1 MSSVEPV
8 APPRS
13 RTRWIAA
20 LAFAV
25 AVVLIAGVA
34 WLLRPQ
40 QDPSAVPASS
50 PKEAVTG
57 YLDALVTGDAERAL
71 QYALN
76 RPTDTSLLTRA
87 MLEQS
92 HKKAPLA
99 VVDVPEAPGGE
110 PNTTLAAQVTLGE
123 RATTLTFSLT
133 RTEEGWRLGQ
143 VTSTIDPGA
152 LPGSLKVK
160 LNGQA
165 LADTAHIEVFP
176 GVYSFTESAAEIDL
190 AGDPVVVDAVGN
202 DVRAGLQPKLTK
214 AGEKKAKAIAT
225 ASLKACLARR
235 SPAPSGCP
243 NNVTVAKDQK
253 IDTKTI
259 RWTLVGDPWKG
270 ATQTLDAADPTQV
283 RGATT
288 LTLRFRCT
296 LTQGGQ
302 RYTVDQ
308 TNRVNVRYQLRVTD
322 RKEPVVWQRI
332 A

>member
-1 MSSVEPV
+1 MEPV

-176 GVYSFTESAAEIDL
+176 GVYSFTESR
-190 AGDPVVVDAVGN
+190 P
-202 DVRAGLQPKLTK
+202 RSTWP
-214 AGEKKAKAIAT
+214 AT
-225 ASLKACLARR
+225 RWWWTRSGTTSGPACSRNSPRPGRRRPRR
-235 SPAPSGCP
+235 SPPP
-243 NNVTVAKDQK
+243 
-253 IDTKTI
+253 
-259 RWTLVGDPWKG
+259 R
-270 ATQTLDAADPTQV
+270 
-283 RGATT
+283 
-288 LTLRFRCT
+288 
-296 LTQGGQ
+296 
-302 RYTVDQ
+302 
-308 TNRVNVRYQLRVTD
+308 
-322 RKEPVVWQRI
+322 
-332 A
+332 